1 MERQGEERRGEERR
15 GEERSREDGG
25 MFFIYGFPDEVNSAP
40 GFLNSGPDWSF
51 FLTVSRAI
59 SARN

>member
-1 MERQGEERRGEERR
+1 MERQGEKRRGEEQR
-15 GEERSREDGG
+15 GRGND
-25 MFFIYGFPDEVNSAP
+25 FFVYGFPDEVNSAP